1 MIHLP
6 PKRQFT
12 QNIILRKVKKEK
24 PKKSKSESKSKSK
37 YKYKFRKNMRAVKIS
52 AKDSKKIVLGTKT
65 IYKYILPTKLFDIA
79 RMVVKGRHPVD
90 PKKVILEKDCDFAMY
105 VTKGEGK
112 YFVNGEEIKVV
123 EGDVVFVPAGSTFAC
138 EGNFEY
144 ITVDV
149 PAYYPEQSEE
159 VEK

>member
-1 MIHLP
+1 
-6 PKRQFT
+6 
-12 QNIILRKVKKEK
+12 
-24 PKKSKSESKSKSK
+24 
-37 YKYKFRKNMRAVKIS
+37 MRAVKIS

>member
-52 AKDSKKIVLGTKT
+52 AKDSKKI
-65 IYKYILPTKLFDIA
+65 
-79 RMVVKGRHPVD
+79 
-90 PKKVILEKDCDFAMY
+90 ILEKDCSFAMY
-105 VTKGEGK
+105 VTRGSGK
-112 YFVNGEEIKVV
+112 YLVNGEEITVE
-123 EGDVVFVPAGSTFAC
+123 EGDMVFVPAGSTFAC

-149 PAYYPEQSEE
+149 PAFYPEQSEE
-159 VEK
+159 ID